1 MRDVNGGPVVEVINT
16 FPEPVTVEDQKLYRE
31 MIEKLENAGL
41 CSVRFHLL
49 GLKFFGEEI

>member
-1 MRDVNGGPVVEVINT
+1 MRDVYGGPTVEVINT

-31 MIEKLENAGL
+31 MIERLENAGL
-41 CSVRFHLL
+41 CSIRFHLL